1 MLQLILETIIQGCFS
16 AIGIGILFYFYLVMK
31 HIYFESC
38 SFKFILEDNSVII
51 SPLATLMYL
60 RIGLIYRFDYVS
72 VLGTTLGPYG
82 GL

>member
-31 HIYFESC
+31 HVCFESC
-38 SFKFILEDNSVII
+38 RFKYILENNSLII
-51 SPLATLMYL
+51 FQLVTLMYL
-60 RIGLIYRFDYVS
+60 RIDLIYRFDYVS
-72 VLGTTLGPYG
+72 VLGTIIGQYG